1 MTSSSS
7 SSSRTALA
15 LLCAAC
21 ACIHAVPTAPSPA
34 APPRVA
40 ILPPEN
46 LSGAP
51 VPSREL
57 LEELEGAV
65 SAAGIEVVG
74 GRRLQEFL
82 AAHRIRNTGGVDRA
96 TALAAREELGVT
108 DLLVTSIAL
117 YGTGAPPRFGV
128 TARLVAADD
137 AARLRWTDGAAR
149 TGDDAPGLL
158 RLDVVDEV
166 RVLRRELLGKLAGSL
181 RDFLDG
187 RRGRGGACEAERRFR
202 PDVAYRAEDFDA
214 ASVRTIAVLPFVNQT
229 AHPGAGDV
237 VTLEVVRQLLARG
250 PFEVL
255 EPGEVWS
262 QLLARRVI
270 MAGGVSLETAR
281 LAAAILGV
289 DVVVAGYVRGYGPLD
304 GATTPEASFTV
315 VAIDARSKRVVWQST
330 STARGD
336 EGVWLFGRGRV
347 STPPELVC
355 RLARPVAD
363 RLGGDDAVRRL
374 GPVR

>member
-21 ACIHAVPTAPSPA
+21 ACTHAVPTAPFPT

-57 LEELEGAV
+57 LLELEGAV
-65 SAAGIEVVG
+65 AAAGIEVVG

-108 DLLVTSIAL
+108 DLLVTSIVL

-137 AARLRWTDGAAR
+137 AARLRWIDGAAR
-149 TGDDAPGLL
+149 AGDDAPGLL
-158 RLDVVDEV
+158 RLGVVDDV
-166 RVLRRELLGKLAGSL
+166 RALRRELLGKLAGSL
-181 RDFLDG
+181 RRFLDG
-187 RRGRGGACEAERRFR
+187 GARRGGACEDERRFR
-202 PDVAYRAEDFDA
+202 PDVAFRADDFDA
-214 ASVRTIAVLPFVNQT
+214 AGARTVAVLPFVNQT
-229 AHPGAGDV
+229 AHPDAGDV
-237 VTLEVVRQLLARG
+237 VTLEVMRQLVARG

-262 QLLARRVI
+262 QLLARRTI

-281 LAAAILGV
+281 LVAAILGV
-289 DVVVAGYVRGYGPLD
+289 DLVVAGYVRAYGPLD
-304 GATTPEASFTV
+304 GAATPEASFTV
-315 VAIDARSKRVVWQST
+315 VAIDTRSKRVVWQST
-330 STARGD
+330 SSARGD
-336 EGVWLFGRGRV
+336 EGVVLFDRGRV

-363 RLGGDDAVRRL
+363 RLGGDGAARRL